1 MSVYLYTGPE
11 AGMRTDA
18 VLAIKESMKKKFGQV
33 EEYLFYAYET
43 SPSEYI
49 AILESESLFS
59 SSTCVVVKGA
69 EAIKKKDEVDSL
81 LKWISLSASDAAV
94 LILVSDEISV
104 DSKIEKAI
112 PQGNK
117 KIFWEMSEDK
127 TISWLNNYF
136 SKNGYKI
143 TEEAASLIFDMLEN
157 NTETLKNECSR
168 FFICFPKGHTIDSD
182 DVDAILTHNREEN
195 AFSLFNTMSEEGE
208 DPSRC
213 LEKSLEILQKICLS
227 KDSSSVLIIAGLAS
241 CFRKLIIWQ
250 KLAASGKTDDFN
262 LKINGFSSKKMKAQY
277 GRAARIWS
285 QGQSLAILA
294 LLSST
299 DIDLRSGGA
308 LLEDVILQKMLYEII
323 LKKGGRSATVFN
335 DGI

>member
-43 SPSEYI
+43 PPSEYI

-136 SKNGYKI
+136 FKNGYKI

-213 LEKSLEILQKICLS
+213 LEKSLEILQKIRLS

-250 KLAASGKTDDFN
+250 KLAASGKIDDFN

>member
-11 AGMRTDA
+11 AGMRNDA

-43 SPSEYI
+43 PPSEYI

-94 LILVSDEISV
+94 LILISDEISV

-117 KIFWEMSEDK
+117 KIFWEMSEDR

-168 FFICFPKGHTIDSD
+168 FFICFPKDHIIDSD

-213 LEKSLEILQKICLS
+213 LEKSLEILQKIRLS

-250 KLAASGKTDDFN
+250 KLAASGKADDFN
-262 LKINGFSSKKMKAQY
+262 LKINGFSSKKMKSQY

-323 LKKGGRSATVFN
+323 FKKGGRSAIVFN
-335 DGI
+335 DDI

>member
-11 AGMRTDA
+11 AGMRNDA

-43 SPSEYI
+43 PPSEYI

-81 LKWISLSASDAAV
+81 LKWISFSASDAAV
-94 LILVSDEISV
+94 LILISDEISV

-117 KIFWEMSEDK
+117 KIFWEMSEDR

-136 SKNGYKI
+136 SKNGYRI

-168 FFICFPKGHTIDSD
+168 FFICFPKDHIIDSD

-213 LEKSLEILQKICLS
+213 LEKSLEILQKIRLS

-250 KLAASGKTDDFN
+250 KLAASGKADDFN
-262 LKINGFSSKKMKAQY
+262 LKINGFSSKKMKSQY

-323 LKKGGRSATVFN
+323 FKKGGRSAIVFN
-335 DGI
+335 DDI

>member
-11 AGMRTDA
+11 AGMRNDA

-43 SPSEYI
+43 PPSEYI

-94 LILVSDEISV
+94 LILISDEISV

-117 KIFWEMSEDK
+117 KIFWEMSEDR

-168 FFICFPKGHTIDSD
+168 FFICFPKDHIIDSD

-213 LEKSLEILQKICLS
+213 LEKSLEILQKIRLS

-250 KLAASGKTDDFN
+250 KLAASGKADDFN
-262 LKINGFSSKKMKAQY
+262 LKINGFSSKKMKSQY

-299 DIDLRSGGA
+299 DVDLRSGGA

-323 LKKGGRSATVFN
+323 FKKGGRSAIVFN
-335 DGI
+335 DDI

>member
-11 AGMRTDA
+11 AGMRNDA

-43 SPSEYI
+43 PPSEYI

-94 LILVSDEISV
+94 LILISDEISV

-117 KIFWEMSEDK
+117 KIFWEMSEDR

-168 FFICFPKGHTIDSD
+168 FFICFPKDHIIDSD

-213 LEKSLEILQKICLS
+213 LEKSLEILQKIRLS

-250 KLAASGKTDDFN
+250 KLAASGKADDFN
-262 LKINGFSSKKMKAQY
+262 LKINGFSSKKMKSQY

-299 DIDLRSGGA
+299 DVDLRSGGA

-323 LKKGGRSATVFN
+323 LKKGGRSAIVFN
-335 DGI
+335 DDI

>member
-1 MSVYLYTGPE
+1 MSVYLYIGPE
-11 AGMRTDA
+11 AGMRNDA

-33 EEYLFYAYET
+33 EEYLFYVYET
-43 SPSEYI
+43 PPSEYI

-94 LILVSDEISV
+94 LILISDEISV

-117 KIFWEMSEDK
+117 KIFWEMSEDR

-168 FFICFPKGHTIDSD
+168 FFICFPKDHIIDSD

-213 LEKSLEILQKICLS
+213 LEKSLEILQKIRLS

-250 KLAASGKTDDFN
+250 KLAASGKADDFN
-262 LKINGFSSKKMKAQY
+262 LKINGFSSKKMKSQY

-285 QGQSLAILA
+285 KGQSLAILA

-323 LKKGGRSATVFN
+323 FKKGGRSAIVFN
-335 DGI
+335 DDI

>member
-11 AGMRTDA
+11 AGMRNDA

-43 SPSEYI
+43 PPSEYI

-81 LKWISLSASDAAV
+81 LKWISFSASDAAV
-94 LILVSDEISV
+94 LILISDEISV

-117 KIFWEMSEDK
+117 KIFWEMSEDR

-136 SKNGYKI
+136 SKNGYRI

-168 FFICFPKGHTIDSD
+168 FFICFPKDHIIDSD

-213 LEKSLEILQKICLS
+213 LEKSLEILQKIRLS

-250 KLAASGKTDDFN
+250 KLAASGKADDFN
-262 LKINGFSSKKMKAQY
+262 LKINGFSSKKMKSQY

-299 DIDLRSGGA
+299 DVDLRSGGA

-323 LKKGGRSATVFN
+323 FKKGGRSAIVFN
-335 DGI
+335 DDI